1 MSELFPGAWYQ
12 SGGYRGVG
20 QYLCLIDSCRTNLV
34 SSGSRKE
41 GRDVRLGSPR
51 PNVGLVMGSVAS
63 KNVVRVGFWVG
74 VALAFGAWVAVA
86 RGATAAAEYYA
97 AYLLELSL
105 SVDNIFVFVIVFS
118 ELHIPAEHQHRVL
131 RWGIAGALVFRAVM
145 IAAGIALVE
154 RVSWIMYPFS
164 ALILFAAWRMLFAE
178 ERERRVVAG
187 ACDVCSTWIARVVRV
202 SPVLH
207 GHDFWR
213 REGGRLVATPLFVAL
228 AVIET
233 TDIVFALDS
242 VPAVLAITR
251 NPLIVYSSNVLA
263 MFGLRSLYF
272 VVSDALDRL
281 RYMRQGLAT
290 VLLFTAVKMVSS
302 DWVHI
307 SPGVSVG
314 IIGLVLGVTIALSIW
329 PRRHEGASRT

>member
-1 MSELFPGAWYQ
+1 MAAMKAMPAVPPGAA
-12 SGGYRGVG
+12 G
-20 QYLCLIDSCRTNLV
+20 
-34 SSGSRKE
+34 
-41 GRDVRLGSPR
+41 
-51 PNVGLVMGSVAS
+51 NVIWVAL
-63 KNVVRVGFWVG
+63 WIG
-74 VALAFGAWVAVA
+74 VALAFGVWVVVA

-118 ELHIPAEHQHRVL
+118 ELHIPAEHQRRVL
-131 RWGIAGALVFRAVM
+131 AWGVTGALVFRAVM
-145 IAAGIALVE
+145 ITAGITLIQHVE
-154 RVSWIMYPFS
+154 WILYPFG

-178 ERERRVVAG
+178 ERVRRVVAG
-187 ACDVCSTWIARVVRV
+187 ACEVCSTWIARLVRV
-202 SPVLH
+202 SPVLA
-207 GHDFWR
+207 GHRFWR
-213 REGGRLVATPLFVAL
+213 REGGHLVATPLFVAL
-228 AVIET
+228 VVIET

-281 RYMRQGLAT
+281 RYLRQGLAA
-290 VLLFTAVKMVSS
+290 VLVFTGAKMIGSE
-302 DWVHI
+302 WVRI

-314 IIGLVLGVTIALSIW
+314 IIGLVLAVTIAVSMW
-329 PRRHEGASRT
+329 PRRLRETVP

>member
-1 MSELFPGAWYQ
+1 MAAMKAMPAVPPGAA
-12 SGGYRGVG
+12 G
-20 QYLCLIDSCRTNLV
+20 
-34 SSGSRKE
+34 
-41 GRDVRLGSPR
+41 
-51 PNVGLVMGSVAS
+51 NVMWVAL
-63 KNVVRVGFWVG
+63 WIG
-74 VALAFGAWVAVA
+74 VALAFGVWVAVA

-118 ELHIPAEHQHRVL
+118 ELHIPAEHQRRVL
-131 RWGIAGALVFRAVM
+131 AWGVTGAIVFRAVM
-145 IAAGIALVE
+145 ITAGIALIQRFE
-154 RVSWIMYPFS
+154 WIMYPFG
-164 ALILFAAWRMLFAE
+164 AFILFAAWRMLFAE

-187 ACDVCSTWIARVVRV
+187 ACDVCSTWIARVIPV

-213 REGGRLVATPLFVAL
+213 REHGRLVATPLFVAL
-228 AVIET
+228 VVIET

-272 VVSDALDRL
+272 VVSDALDEL
-281 RYMRQGLAT
+281 RYLRQGLAA
-290 VLLFTAVKMVSS
+290 VLVFSGVKMITSE
-302 DWVHI
+302 WVPI
-307 SPGVSVG
+307 SAGVSVVV
-314 IIGLVLGVTIALSIW
+314 IGLVLGVTIAASLWPWRRPDLS
-329 PRRHEGASRT
+329 S